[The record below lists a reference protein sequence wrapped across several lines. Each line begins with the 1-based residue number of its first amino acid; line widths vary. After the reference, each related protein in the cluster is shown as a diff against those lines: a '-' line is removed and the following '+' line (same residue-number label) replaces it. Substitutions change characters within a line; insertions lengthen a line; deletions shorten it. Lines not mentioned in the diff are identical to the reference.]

1 MSVYRLLEVLRAPED
16 PQWWQMDKHLF
27 HEQFRYKILLW
38 DDLAM
43 GKLGFS
49 PMEGARGISDD
60 LRQVLVIF

>member
-16 PQWWQMDKHLF
+16 PQWWQMDKQVF

-43 GKLGFS
+43 GKLGVR
-49 PMEGARGISDD
+49 PMEGAKGISDD
-60 LRQVLVIF
+60 LRHVLVIF